1 MWDCFPFTMIACW
14 SCQPHHGS
22 ILSSLPR
29 RPRALTNRPVQM
41 LDHLHRTHTHRRRQG
56 LQPVRLPKRPA
67 NGQKGTQGSPVAK
80 FQMPIRTKGNSA
92 SLGNRLLRQIQLK
105 THLFK
110 RLSNFAQHMI
120 NNFTIHNCLF
130 YGNRMRIFYSIIIFV
145 PIVQGKL
152 KRDAL
157 RRVRIHWE
165 SADGTEAVPPS
176 YRTISSTP
184 ALRRIFVK
192 SAYPSPE

>member
-1 MWDCFPFTMIACW
+1 
-14 SCQPHHGS
+14 
-22 ILSSLPR
+22 
-29 RPRALTNRPVQM
+29 
-41 LDHLHRTHTHRRRQG
+41 
-56 LQPVRLPKRPA
+56 
-67 NGQKGTQGSPVAK
+67 
-80 FQMPIRTKGNSA
+80 MPIRTKGNSA